1 MDATCQS
8 NATAT
13 ARAVGE
19 RQCHGIGV
27 GSGSGSGSG
36 SGGVHTLQQRA
47 YLGEHKYLLLS
58 IIDCR
63 HDYDGRWSL
72 VDGCCSSNQWQASY
86 MQSKGAG
93 SANPTQ
99 LRVGGNMINP

>member
-72 VDGCCSSNQWQASY
+72 V
-86 MQSKGAG
+86 AG
-93 SANPTQ
+93 RW
-99 LRVGGNMINP
+99 LLFF